1 MERYFVNL
9 FCLPDPN
16 SLYERIHSLA
26 FDDYIIAGKPHAYE
40 VMWEHRE
47 PISTLIPE
55 IPSNRISAFLE
66 TL

>member
-9 FCLPDPN
+9 FGLPDPE

-26 FDDYIIAGKPHAYE
+26 FDDYIIAGKPHVYG
-40 VMWEHRE
+40 VMWEHWE